1 MSNHDSSKFVIVSRL
16 MPDVILDI
24 RYYSA
29 FNFVGERID
38 GYEEPIAILTKQ
50 AADGLVKANEK
61 AKQLGYRLK
70 IYDCYRPQMA
80 VDHFVRWSK
89 NSDDSMKEYFY
100 PELNKNEL
108 FDLGFIATKSSHS
121 RGSTVDL
128 TLFDISTQKDIDVGG
143 TFDYFGKL
151 SCSENTS
158 DITKIQADNR
168 KLLRSIMVESGF
180 EPLKEEWWHFTL
192 VDEPYPNTYFNFPV
206 NSSIQGN

>member
-16 MPDVILDI
+16 IPDVILDI
-24 RYYSA
+24 RYYST

-50 AADGLVKANEK
+50 AAAGLVKANNK

-89 NSDDSMKEYFY
+89 NDDDSMKKYFY

-108 FDLGFIATKSSHS
+108 FDLGFVATKSSHS
-121 RGSTVDL
+121 RGSTIDL

-151 SCSENTS
+151 SWSENTN

>member
-16 MPDVILDI
+16 IPDVILDI

-151 SCSENTS
+151 SCLENTS
-158 DITKIQADNR
+158 DITKIQVDNR
-168 KLLRSIMVESGF
+168 KLLRCIMVESGF